1 MQHEMCVVTSD
12 SRTQDYGSYEG
23 DLFVGTGTYTVQFM
37 LTHDAVIYSVRE
49 LGKEIFLS
57 YHCGKVGIVSLTE
70 RGYID

>member
-1 MQHEMCVVTSD
+1 M
-12 SRTQDYGSYEG
+12 
-23 DLFVGTGTYTVQFM
+23 GTGTYTVQFM

-57 YHCGKVGIVSLTE
+57 YHCGRVGIVSLTE